1 MTQIHLWPRA
11 IAAWGLTLLLAS
23 VSSAD
28 EWRLR
33 LIDNKGIDD
42 PNNIGIARMTSFGE
56 FLYLTTW
63 NTESGGK
70 LYRSRDGESWERI
83 GEPGMNGNAKNF
95 CLTSLAWLAGQ
106 LYVGVWNQ
114 SEGGS
119 MFRGHADAPNPV
131 DIKWETITSDAFGNR
146 RNWGFTHIREFKGNL
161 YAGCFNLTQGSEVW
175 RSDSGDPG
183 SWTMVIPKGWGSP
196 ANSDTTMM
204 IDDGKHLYVGTES
217 ARKIDEVGMQL
228 WRTDG
233 ELAPPYDQ
241 WELVNTEGFG
251 NPRNHNICGLAILKG
266 KIYAGTWN
274 RTQGLEVWR
283 ATIAEKAPFTDWEK
297 VNENGFGDKENIYTC
312 TMVTLADT
320 VFVGSIGTFKTVP
333 ELFTLPKTKLVNAH
347 GGTLAKSTDGTTWEL
362 VDIPGF
368 MDDPQIGIQWIATF
382 QGKLY
387 IGSQTFGRPMEL
399 WVYEPVN

>member
-146 RNWGFTHIREFKGNL
+146 RNWGFTHIREFKG
-161 YAGCFNLTQGSEVW
+161 
-175 RSDSGDPG
+175 
-183 SWTMVIPKGWGSP
+183 
-196 ANSDTTMM
+196 
-204 IDDGKHLYVGTES
+204 
-217 ARKIDEVGMQL
+217 
-228 WRTDG
+228 
-233 ELAPPYDQ
+233 
-241 WELVNTEGFG
+241 
-251 NPRNHNICGLAILKG
+251 
-266 KIYAGTWN
+266 
-274 RTQGLEVWR
+274 
-283 ATIAEKAPFTDWEK
+283 
-297 VNENGFGDKENIYTC
+297 
-312 TMVTLADT
+312 
-320 VFVGSIGTFKTVP
+320 
-333 ELFTLPKTKLVNAH
+333 
-347 GGTLAKSTDGTTWEL
+347 
-362 VDIPGF
+362 
-368 MDDPQIGIQWIATF
+368 
-382 QGKLY
+382 
-387 IGSQTFGRPMEL
+387 
-399 WVYEPVN
+399 